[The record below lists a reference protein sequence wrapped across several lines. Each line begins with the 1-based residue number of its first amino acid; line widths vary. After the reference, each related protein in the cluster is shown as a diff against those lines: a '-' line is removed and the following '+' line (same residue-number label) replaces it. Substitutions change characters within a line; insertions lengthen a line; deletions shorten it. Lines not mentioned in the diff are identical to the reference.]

1 MKFYV
6 RASDEI
12 MPRQYDV
19 HLFSDKTKDK
29 LREILAYSMI
39 IGGCVMISIG
49 TGMLIEQ
56 HMNNTDE
63 TEE

>member
-6 RASDEI
+6 RANDEI

-19 HLFSDKTKDK
+19 HLFSDKKRDT
-29 LREILAYSMI
+29 LREIRAYSMI
-39 IGGCVMISIG
+39 IGGCVMMSVAAAI
-49 TGMLIEQ
+49 LIDQ
-56 HMNNTDE
+56 HMNNTAS